1 MAQSKSLRLDWL
13 PAVALSAMLAA
24 AMLAWAPPVGD
35 LPAQVFRTELF
46 QRAGLAIWNGSWY
59 GGHYTLTYSVL
70 FPPLAAL
77 LGPRLVGT
85 LAVVAS
91 SYLFDRLVRDRWGE
105 AARPAT
111 LWFAAG
117 VVTLLADGQL
127 TFALGVAF
135 GLAALRALQV
145 SRPPLAFLAAA
156 ACALSSP
163 VAAAFLAGVLLAGAW
178 DPKLQ
183 LNGISRGR
191 RGLGG
196 LQRERRPVFRTD
208 HSASEGARKA
218 KNPATG
224 GDPPTADRTRGP
236 ERLHAAPLLA
246 TGRRAAWTASI
257 ALALTLIP
265 NLVFPGAGQFPF
277 AFSSYVAIPLWCGGA
292 LIVTR
297 GLGGEEHRLR
307 RVIVAYLLASTAL
320 WLVPNP
326 LGGNAVRLG
335 ALFGGPVLAA
345 VVLARR
351 PRLSRLSTVVLAVTM
366 AGGLYWQLTAS
377 VSQIARS
384 VDDPSTASA
393 YFQPL
398 AGWLREHGGRAA
410 RIEVPP
416 TANHW
421 ESAYLAPSFD
431 LARGWLRQLDTTRDR
446 VFYGDERRLTD
457 RGYRRWLHDNAIRYV
472 ALPDAP
478 LDYSSVAERRLIL
491 GAPDYLRPRW
501 SDAHW
506 RVYEV
511 RDPAPLVQ
519 PLEGGAARVLRAG
532 HGGLALDVTRPGR
545 FLVRLAFTPYWSI
558 ARGQGCLIRHG
569 DWTIARVARPGVFRV
584 AADFS
589 LGRAWNAVT
598 GARKTC

>member
-1 MAQSKSLRLDWL
+1 MTPSRSHYLRPDWL
-13 PAVALSAMLAA
+13 PAVALSAALAA
-24 AMLAWAPPVGD
+24 AMLAWDPHVGD
-35 LPAQVFRTELF
+35 LAAQVFRTELF
-46 QRAGLAIWNGSWY
+46 QRAGLGIWNGSWY

-85 LAVVAS
+85 FAVVAS

-105 AARPAT
+105 AARWAT

-135 GLAALRALQV
+135 ALAAMRALQLHHT
-145 SRPPLAFLAAA
+145 PWALLASA

-163 VAAAFLAGVLLAGAW
+163 VAAVSLAGVLLAAAL
-178 DPKLQ
+178 DPAVYLQ
-183 LNGISRGR
+183 RLSRGWR
-191 RGLGG
+191 AG
-196 LQRERRPVFRTD
+196 
-208 HSASEGARKA
+208 GARPGA
-218 KNPATG
+218 ASSFSPRRLSES
-224 GDPPTADRTRGP
+224 GDVTWRKTQRLDGHPLPDRTRGP
-236 ERLHAAPLLA
+236 
-246 TGRRAAWTASI
+246 TAVWVACL
-257 ALALTLIP
+257 ALALVIVP
-265 NLVFPGAGQFPF
+265 NLAFPEGGQFPF
-277 AFSSYVAIPLWCGGA
+277 AFSSYMAIPLWCAGA

-297 GLGGEEHRLR
+297 GLAAEERQLR
-307 RVIVAYLLASTAL
+307 RVLLAYLLAATVL
-320 WLVPNP
+320 WLAPNP

-345 VVLARR
+345 VVLAHR
-351 PRLSRLSTVVLAVTM
+351 PRLGALPALFLAATL
-366 AGGLYWQLTAS
+366 AGGLYWQVTAS

-384 VDDPSTASA
+384 VGDPSTSAA
-393 YFQPL
+393 YFAPVS
-398 AGWLREHGGRAA
+398 GWLRSHGARAA

-421 ESAYLAPSFD
+421 EAAYLAPGFE
-431 LARGWLRQLDTTRDR
+431 LARGWLRQLDTTRDDI
-446 VFYGDERRLTD
+446 FYGDDKPLGERS
-457 RGYRRWLHDNAIRYV
+457 YRAWLHNNAIRYV

-478 LDYSSVAERRLIL
+478 LDYSSVAESRLIL
-491 GAPDYLRPRW
+491 RDPSYLVPRW
-501 SDAHW
+501 SDPHW

-519 PLEGGAARVLRAG
+519 PLGSGAATVREVG
-532 HGGLALDVTRPGR
+532 HSGFALDVSRPGK
-545 FLVRLAFTPYWSI
+545 FLVRVAFTPYWSI
-558 ARGQGCLIRHG
+558 ERGHGCLLRHG
-569 DWTIARVARPGVFRV
+569 EWTLARASRPGVFRV

-589 LGRAWNAVT
+589 LSRAWNAVT